1 MASTDNQLWKDLCSW
16 VSTEIFHYDENQ
28 KLQKNAIL
36 RLKGLSTGQ
45 VVANNKCEKNGNYP
59 YDVVLTAFKVNKDKI
74 LNAIAVKDFTSEE
87 NKMAYVCAIVRNNLN
102 DVYTRMMNA
111 KKTSEKTDTVNT
123 DTLMHTSAQYTPHS
137 TDKINNKFKDL
148 W

>member
-1 MASTDNQLWKDLCSW
+1 MANADNQAWKELLSW
-16 VSTEIFHYDENQ
+16 VETEIFGYDGNQ

-45 VVANNKCEKNGNYP
+45 VVANNKCEKHGNYP
-59 YDVVLTAFKVNKDKI
+59 YDVIMATFKINKEKI
-74 LNAIAVKDFTSEE
+74 LQSIAIKNFTSEE

-102 DVYTRMMNA
+102 DVYTRMNNA
-111 KKTSEKTDTVNT
+111 KKSSDKIESANT
-123 DTLMHTSAQYTPHS
+123 DTLTHTSAEYTPQREE
-137 TDKINNKFKDL
+137 KINKKFEEL

>member
-1 MASTDNQLWKDLCSW
+1 MATDNQAWKELCSW
-16 VSTEIFHYDENQ
+16 VETEIFGYDGNQ

-45 VVANNKCEKNGNYP
+45 VFANNKCEKHGNYS
-59 YDVVLTAFKVNKDKI
+59 YDVVLVAFKVNKDKI
-74 LNAIAVKDFTSEE
+74 LQSIAIKEFTSEE

-102 DVYTRMMNA
+102 DVYTRMNNA
-111 KKTSEKTDTVNT
+111 KKSSDKTEAVNT
-123 DTLMHTSAQYTPHS
+123 DTITHTSAEYTPQR
-137 TDKINNKFKDL
+137 TEKINEKFKDL